1 MQCGELQ
8 DLIEPL
14 AAGDIVPADEVARH
28 LEGCVSCAASLALA
42 RRIDRTLASLETP
55 AAPPSFAASVI
66 RRVRRQRWRSER
78 YLDFGFNAAVVI
90 SVGLVIGGIWLAL
103 NLTGLSAVTAGT
115 VTVFSSG
122 LHDLLQRVAP
132 RLPIYIG
139 AVMLMLS
146 AFAVWWWAE
155 HGWSV

>member
-1 MQCGELQ
+1 MRCEEIQS
-8 DLIEPL
+8 LIEPI
-14 AAGDIVPADEVARH
+14 AAGDIVPPDDVARH
-28 LEGCVSCAASLALA
+28 LEGCASCAASLALA
-42 RRIDRTLASLETP
+42 RRIDRMLAGLEVP

-66 RRVRRQRWRSER
+66 RRVRWQRWRSEQ
-78 YLDFGFNAAVVI
+78 YLDFGFNAAVVV

-103 NLTGLSAVTAGT
+103 NLTGLAAVTAGT

-146 AFAVWWWAE
+146 AFAIWWWAE